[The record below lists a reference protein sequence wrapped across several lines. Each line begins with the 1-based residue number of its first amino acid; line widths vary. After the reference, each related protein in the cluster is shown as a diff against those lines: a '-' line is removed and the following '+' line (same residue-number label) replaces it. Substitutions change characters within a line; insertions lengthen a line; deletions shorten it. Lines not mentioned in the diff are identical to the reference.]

1 MPTPPARHAHA
12 DSRSPHRAT
21 LAILGVLLTAA
32 SPAVDLPDL
41 GDPSVGTLSP
51 VMERKLGEQ
60 IMTDVRNDG
69 AYLRD
74 VEMVQYLNELA
85 DRLLA
90 GSPDK
95 STPITVFAVRDRS
108 INAFALPGGFIG
120 VHTGLMRSA
129 QNESELAGVM
139 GHEISHVTQRH
150 IARFFEKQQSNSVPM
165 LLSLAV
171 ALLAARSSPELA
183 AAAMTVPQAVA
194 MQSALNFS
202 RDNEREADRIGYQML
217 VNGGFD
223 PIGMAGFFARLQ
235 DATRFLEN
243 NAPAYL
249 RTHPLTQERMA
260 DMQNRSQQ
268 TGYRQVADNPDFQL
282 LRAKARAAEG
292 EAREAV
298 SAFRQADGL
307 RGMPEAARQY
317 GLGLAWMRA
326 GDLKQARAALESAR
340 GEWPDNA
347 IIESAWGRLLGQQ
360 GAAPQ
365 QQAGDRAA
373 TDAFYEAAVKR
384 FPRSRGLVHDHLRWL
399 LDSGLGA
406 RALPLLQQ
414 QTRNYPGDIDLL
426 PLLARAYAD
435 NGRQLMSHTT
445 LAEFHARR
453 NELGRAIE
461 QLRIALL
468 AGDGNFYE
476 LSVAEARKREL
487 EVLEQQ
493 RKADRDKR

>member
-1 MPTPPARHAHA
+1 M
-12 DSRSPHRAT
+12 
-21 LAILGVLLTAA
+21 LTMA
-32 SPAVDLPDL
+32 SPAIELPDL
-41 GDPSVGTLSP
+41 GDPSSGVLSP

-60 IMTDVRNDG
+60 IMTDIRNDPG
-69 AYLRD
+69 YLRD
-74 VEMVQYLNELA
+74 LEMVQYLNELA

-108 INAFALPGGFIG
+108 INAFALPGGFVG

-202 RDNEREADRIGYQML
+202 RDNEREADRLGYQML
-217 VNGGFD
+217 VSGGFD
-223 PIGMAGFFARLQ
+223 PAGMAGFFARLQ

-268 TGYRQVADNPDFQL
+268 TGYKQVPDNRDFQL

-292 EAREAV
+292 DAREAV
-298 SAFRQADGL
+298 SALRQPDGL
-307 RGMPEAARQY
+307 RGMPEPARQY
-317 GLGLAWMRA
+317 GLGQAWMRA
-326 GDLKQARAALESAR
+326 GDLKQARAALETAR

-347 IIESAWGRLLGQQ
+347 IIESSWGRLLGQQ
-360 GAAPQ
+360 AAQPASAQ
-365 QQAGDRAA
+365 SGGDRAA
-373 TDAFYEAAVKR
+373 AEAFYESATKR
-384 FPRSRGLVHDHLRWL
+384 FPRSRQLVHDQARWL
-399 LDSGLGA
+399 LDNGLA
-406 RALPLLQQ
+406 AKAMPLLQQ
-414 QTRNYPGDIDLL
+414 QTRNYPGDNDLL

-435 NGRQLMSHTT
+435 NGRQLMSHSA
-445 LAEFHARR
+445 LAEYHARR
-453 NELGRAIE
+453 NELNRAIE

-487 EVLEQQ
+487 EALERE
-493 RKADRDKR
+493 RKAEREKR

>member
-1 MPTPPARHAHA
+1 MAGLCL
-12 DSRSPHRAT
+12 S
-21 LAILGVLLTAA
+21 LA
-32 SPAVDLPDL
+32 SPAVELPDL
-41 GDPSVGTLSP
+41 GDPSSAVLSP
-51 VMERKLGEQ
+51 VMERKLGDQ
-60 IMTDVRNDG
+60 IMVDIRNDPG
-69 AYLRD
+69 YLRD

-108 INAFALPGGFIG
+108 INAFALPGGYVG

-171 ALLAARSSPELA
+171 ALLAARSSPDLA
-183 AAAMTVPQAVA
+183 AAAMTVPQALA

-202 RDNEREADRIGYQML
+202 RDNEREADRLGYQML

-223 PIGMAGFFARLQ
+223 PAGMAGFFARLQ

-249 RTHPLTQERMA
+249 RTHPMTQERMA
-260 DMQNRSQQ
+260 DMQNRAQQ
-268 TGYRQVADNPDFQL
+268 SGYRQVADSNEFQL

-292 EAREAV
+292 DAREAV
-298 SAFRQADGL
+298 NALRQTDGL
-307 RGMPEAARQY
+307 RGMPDPARRY

-326 GDLKQARAALESAR
+326 GDLPQARTELEAAR
-340 GEWPDNA
+340 RVWPDNA
-347 IIESAWGRLLGQQ
+347 IVESAWGRLLGQQ
-360 GAAPQ
+360 RDAGAESFYD
-365 QQAGDRAA
+365 QATR
-373 TDAFYEAAVKR
+373 R
-384 FPRSRGLVHDHLRWL
+384 FPRSRQLVHDQARWL
-399 LDSGLGA
+399 LDNGRAA
-406 RALPLLQQ
+406 RASTLLQQ
-414 QTRNYPGDIDLL
+414 QTRDFPGDSDLL

-435 NGRQLMSHTT
+435 NGRQLMAHTT
-445 LAEFHARR
+445 LAEYHARR

-476 LSVAEARKREL
+476 QSVAEARKKEL
-487 EVLEQQ
+487 EALERE
-493 RKADRDKR
+493 RKAERERTR

>member
-1 MPTPPARHAHA
+1 MPLLVAGLM
-12 DSRSPHRAT
+12 
-21 LAILGVLLTAA
+21 LAMA
-32 SPAVDLPDL
+32 SPAIELPDL
-41 GDPSVGTLSP
+41 GDPSSGVLSP

-60 IMTDVRNDG
+60 IMTNIRNDPG
-69 AYLRD
+69 YLRD
-74 VEMVQYLNELA
+74 VEMVQYLNDLA

-108 INAFALPGGFIG
+108 INAFALPGGFVG

-202 RDNEREADRIGYQML
+202 RDNEREADRLGYQML
-217 VNGGFD
+217 VSGGFD
-223 PIGMAGFFARLQ
+223 PAGMAGFFARLQ

-268 TGYRQVADNPDFQL
+268 TGYKQVPDNREFQL

-292 EAREAV
+292 ESRDAV
-298 SAFRQADGL
+298 AAFRQADGL

-317 GLGLAWMRA
+317 GLGQAWMRA
-326 GDLKQARAALESAR
+326 GDVQQARVALEAAR
-340 GEWPDNA
+340 REWPDNA
-347 IIESAWGRLLGQQ
+347 IIESAWGRLLGQL
-360 GAAPQ
+360 GAQ
-365 QQAGDRAA
+365 QPAGDAA
-373 TDAFYEAAVKR
+373 AAEAFYASATKR
-384 FPRSRGLVHDHLRWL
+384 FPRSRQLVHDQARWL
-399 LDSGLGA
+399 LDNALA
-406 RALPLLQQ
+406 AKALPLLQQ
-414 QTRNYPGDIDLL
+414 QTRDFPGDNDLL

-435 NGRQLMSHTT
+435 TGRQLMSHST
-445 LAEFHARR
+445 LAEYHARR
-453 NELGRAIE
+453 NELNRAIE

-487 EVLEQQ
+487 EALE
-493 RKADRDKR
+493 RERNAEREKR

>member
-1 MPTPPARHAHA
+1 M
-12 DSRSPHRAT
+12 
-21 LAILGVLLTAA
+21 LTMA
-32 SPAVDLPDL
+32 SPAIELPDL
-41 GDPSVGTLSP
+41 GDPSSGVLSP

-60 IMTDVRNDG
+60 IMTDIRNDPG
-69 AYLRD
+69 YLRD

-108 INAFALPGGFIG
+108 INAFALPGGFVG

-129 QNESELAGVM
+129 HNESELAGVM

-202 RDNEREADRIGYQML
+202 RDNEREADRLGYQML
-217 VNGGFD
+217 VSGGFD
-223 PIGMAGFFARLQ
+223 PAGMAGFFARLQ

-268 TGYRQVADNPDFQL
+268 TGYKQVPDNRDFQL

-292 EAREAV
+292 DAREAV
-298 SAFRQADGL
+298 GALRQPDGL
-307 RGMPEAARQY
+307 RGMPEPARQY
-317 GLGLAWMRA
+317 GLGQAWMRA
-326 GDLKQARAALESAR
+326 GDLKQARAALEAAR

-347 IIESAWGRLLGQQ
+347 IIESSWGRLLGQQ
-360 GAAPQ
+360 AA
-365 QQAGDRAA
+365 QQASAQAGGDRAA
-373 TDAFYEAAVKR
+373 AEAFYESATKR
-384 FPRSRGLVHDHLRWL
+384 FPRSRQLVHDQARWL
-399 LDSGLGA
+399 LDIGLA
-406 RALPLLQQ
+406 AKAMPLLQQ
-414 QTRNYPGDIDLL
+414 QTRNYPGDNDLL
-426 PLLARAYAD
+426 PLLARAYAE
-435 NGRQLMSHTT
+435 NGRQLMSHST
-445 LAEFHARR
+445 LAEYHARR
-453 NELGRAIE
+453 NELPRAIE
-461 QLRIALL
+461 QLRIALQ

-487 EVLEQQ
+487 EALERE
-493 RKADRDKR
+493 RKAEREKR

>member
-1 MPTPPARHAHA
+1 M
-12 DSRSPHRAT
+12 
-21 LAILGVLLTAA
+21 LAMA
-32 SPAVDLPDL
+32 SPAIELPDL
-41 GDPSVGTLSP
+41 GDPSSGVLSP

-60 IMTDVRNDG
+60 IMTDIRNDPG
-69 AYLRD
+69 YLRD

-108 INAFALPGGFIG
+108 INAFALPGGFVG

-129 QNESELAGVM
+129 HNESELAGVM

-202 RDNEREADRIGYQML
+202 RDNEREADRLGYQML
-217 VNGGFD
+217 VSGGFD
-223 PIGMAGFFARLQ
+223 PAGMAGFFARLQ

-260 DMQNRSQQ
+260 DMQNRAQQ
-268 TGYRQVADNPDFQL
+268 TGYKQVPDNRDFQL

-298 SAFRQADGL
+298 NALRQPDGL
-307 RGMPEAARQY
+307 RGMPEPARQY
-317 GLGLAWMRA
+317 GLGQAWMRA
-326 GDLKQARAALESAR
+326 GDLGQARIALEAAR
-340 GEWPDNA
+340 REWPDHP
-347 IIESAWGRLLGQQ
+347 IVESAWGRLLGQP
-360 GAAPQ
+360 G
-365 QQAGDRAA
+365 GDRAA
-373 TDAFYEAAVKR
+373 AEAFYESATKR
-384 FPRSRGLVHDHLRWL
+384 FSRSRQLVHDHVRWL
-399 LDSGLGA
+399 LDNGLA
-406 RALPLLQQ
+406 AKALPLLQQ
-414 QTRNYPGDIDLL
+414 QTRNYPGDNDLL

-435 NGRQLMSHTT
+435 SGRQLMSHST
-445 LAEFHARR
+445 LAEYHARR
-453 NELGRAIE
+453 NELPRAIE
-461 QLRIALL
+461 QLRIALQ

-487 EVLEQQ
+487 EALERE
-493 RKADRDKR
+493 RKAEREKR

>member
-1 MPTPPARHAHA
+1 MTHAKPATARPVPDTARSLRIPAFAVGLLLAVATP
-12 DSRSPHRAT
+12 
-21 LAILGVLLTAA
+21 AIE
-32 SPAVDLPDL
+32 LPDL
-41 GDPSVGTLSP
+41 GDPSAGVLSP
-51 VMERKLGEQ
+51 VMERKLGDQ
-60 IMTDVRNDG
+60 IMVDIRNDPG
-69 AYLRD
+69 YLRD

-95 STPITVFAVRDRS
+95 STPITVFAVKDRS

-150 IARFFEKQQSNSVPM
+150 IARFFEKQQASSIPM

-171 ALLAARSSPELA
+171 ALLAARSSPDLA

-202 RDNEREADRIGYQML
+202 RDNEREADRLGYQML
-217 VNGGFD
+217 VSGGFD
-223 PIGMAGFFARLQ
+223 PAGMAGFFARLQ

-268 TGYRQVADNPDFQL
+268 TGYRQVTDSADFQL

-292 EAREAV
+292 EPRDAV
-298 SAFRQADGL
+298 GAFRQAGGL
-307 RGMPEAARQY
+307 TGMPEAARQY
-317 GLGLAWMRA
+317 GLGQAWMRA
-326 GDLKQARAALESAR
+326 GDLQQARTSLEAAR
-340 GEWPDNA
+340 RQWPDNA

-360 GAAPQ
+360 G
-365 QQAGDRAA
+365 DRGA
-373 TDAFYEAAVKR
+373 TEAFYDQAAKR
-384 FPRSRGLVHDHLRWL
+384 FPRSRQLVHDQARWL
-399 LDSGLGA
+399 LDNGRTDKA
-406 RALPLLQQ
+406 NTLLQQ

-435 NGRQLMSHTT
+435 SGRQLMSHAT
-445 LAEFHARR
+445 LADYHAKR
-453 NELGRAIE
+453 NELPRAIE

-476 LSVAEARKREL
+476 QSVAEARKKEL
-487 EVLEQQ
+487 EALE
-493 RKADRDKR
+493 RERRAEREKGR

>member
-1 MPTPPARHAHA
+1 M
-12 DSRSPHRAT
+12 
-21 LAILGVLLTAA
+21 LAMA
-32 SPAVDLPDL
+32 SPAIELPDL
-41 GDPSVGTLSP
+41 GDPSSGVLSP

-60 IMTDVRNDG
+60 IMTDVRNDPG
-69 AYLRD
+69 YLRD

-202 RDNEREADRIGYQML
+202 RDNEREADRLGYQML
-217 VNGGFD
+217 VSGGFD
-223 PIGMAGFFARLQ
+223 PLGMAGFFARLQ

-268 TGYRQVADNPDFQL
+268 TGYKQVPDNRDFQL

-292 EAREAV
+292 EARDAV
-298 SAFRQADGL
+298 AAFRQPDGL

-317 GLGLAWMRA
+317 GLGQALMRA
-326 GDLKQARAALESAR
+326 GDLKQSRTALETAR
-340 GEWPDNA
+340 REWPDHA
-347 IIESAWGRLLGQQ
+347 IIESAWGRLLGQP
-360 GAAPQ
+360 G
-365 QQAGDRAA
+365 GDRATA
-373 TDAFYEAAVKR
+373 EAFYESATRR
-384 FPRSRGLVHDHLRWL
+384 FPRSRGLVHDQARWL
-399 LDSGLGA
+399 LDNALGA
-406 RALPLLQQ
+406 KAMPLLQQ
-414 QTRNYPGDIDLL
+414 QTRNYPGDLDLL

-435 NGRQLMSHTT
+435 TGRQLMSHST
-445 LAEFHARR
+445 LAEYHARR
-453 NELGRAIE
+453 NELNRAIE

-487 EVLEQQ
+487 EALERE
-493 RKADRDKR
+493 RKAEREKR

>member
-1 MPTPPARHAHA
+1 MRPTTP
-12 DSRSPHRAT
+12 SVNPHPQRLRAPLL
-21 LAILGVLLTAA
+21 LAGLMLAMA
-32 SPAVDLPDL
+32 SPAIELPDL
-41 GDPSVGTLSP
+41 GDPSAGVLSP

-60 IMTDVRNDG
+60 IMTDVRNDPG
-69 AYLRD
+69 YLRD
-74 VEMVQYLNELA
+74 VEMVQYLNDLA

-95 STPITVFAVRDRS
+95 STPISVFAVRDRS

-129 QNESELAGVM
+129 HNESELAGVM

-165 LLSLAV
+165 LLALAV
-171 ALLAARSSPELA
+171 ALLAARSSPDLA
-183 AAAMTVPQAVA
+183 AAAMTVPQAMA

-202 RDNEREADRIGYQML
+202 RDNEREADRLGYQML

-223 PIGMAGFFARLQ
+223 PAGMAGFFARLQ

-268 TGYRQVADNPDFQL
+268 TGYKQVADSVDFQL

-292 EAREAV
+292 DARDAV
-298 SAFRQADGL
+298 AALRQPDGL
-307 RGMPEAARQY
+307 RGMPEPARQY

-326 GDLKQARAALESAR
+326 GDMQQARVALEAAR
-340 GEWPDNA
+340 REWPGQA
-347 IIESAWGRLLGQQ
+347 IVESAWGRWLGQQ
-360 GAAPQ
+360 R
-365 QQAGDRAA
+365 DRAA
-373 TDAFYEAAVKR
+373 AEAFYEAAIR
-384 FPRSRGLVHDHLRWL
+384 RHPRSRQLVHDHLRWA
-399 LDSGLGA
+399 LDQGLVA
-406 RALPLLQQ
+406 KALPLLQQ
-414 QTRNYPGDIDLL
+414 QTRDYPGDNDLL

-435 NGRQLMSHTT
+435 AGRRLMSHAT
-445 LAEFHARR
+445 LAEYHARR
-453 NELGRAIE
+453 NELPRAIE

-487 EVLEQQ
+487 EALERE
-493 RKADRDKR
+493 RKAERDKR

>member
-1 MPTPPARHAHA
+1 M
-12 DSRSPHRAT
+12 
-21 LAILGVLLTAA
+21 LAMA
-32 SPAVDLPDL
+32 SPAIELPDL
-41 GDPSVGTLSP
+41 GDPSAGVLSP

-60 IMTDVRNDG
+60 IMTDIRNDPG
-69 AYLRD
+69 YLRD

-95 STPITVFAVRDRS
+95 ATPITVFAVRDRS
-108 INAFALPGGFIG
+108 INAFALPGGFVG

-129 QNESELAGVM
+129 HNESELAGVM

-150 IARFFEKQQSNSVPM
+150 IARFFEKQQSSSIPM

-171 ALLAARSSPELA
+171 ALLAARSSPDLA

-202 RDNEREADRIGYQML
+202 RDNEREADRLGYQML
-217 VNGGFD
+217 VSGGFD
-223 PIGMAGFFARLQ
+223 PAGMAGFFARLQ

-268 TGYRQVADNPDFQL
+268 TGYRQVPDSHDFQL

-292 EAREAV
+292 EPRDAV
-298 SAFRQADGL
+298 NALRQPDGL

-317 GLGLAWMRA
+317 GLGQAWMRA
-326 GDLKQARAALESAR
+326 GDVRQARLALEAAR
-340 GEWPDNA
+340 REWPDHA
-347 IIESAWGRLLGQQ
+347 IVESAWGRLLGQS
-360 GAAPQ
+360 A
-365 QQAGDRAA
+365 DRAA
-373 TDAFYEAAVKR
+373 AEAFYESATQR
-384 FPRSRGLVHDHLRWL
+384 FPRSRQLVHDQARWL
-399 LDSGLGA
+399 LDNGLAGKA
-406 RALPLLQQ
+406 MTLLQQ
-414 QTRNYPGDIDLL
+414 QVRNYPGDNDLL

-435 NGRQLMSHTT
+435 NGRQLMSHST
-445 LAEFHARR
+445 LAEYHARR

-476 LSVAEARKREL
+476 LSVAEARKREFEAL
-487 EVLEQQ
+487 ERE
-493 RKADRDKR
+493 RKAERERR